1 MRGEVGK
8 KTSKKRW
15 VIPHF
20 YDVTWLIFET
30 LCLVTFSIFSFSSE
44 NYQVMNYGIG
54 GHISIHADSP
64 GLPSLGDIDVGG
76 W

>member
-20 YDVTWLIFET
+20 YDVTWLIFEK
-30 LCLVTFSIFSFSSE
+30 LCKVTFKSSIVQL
-44 NYQVMNYGIG
+44 NYLITGQYTLV
-54 GHISIHADSP
+54 GHALVELDS
-64 GLPSLGDIDVGG
+64 VFK
-76 W
+76 